1 MHINAYYNSAY
12 IFILF
17 TKDSSSSTRSKSTFI
32 MSPSSVGKKRANL
45 AIKPDTSLF
54 TAAEPL
60 ALSNKPKKASV
71 CYKKIKQHKV
81 GGTGIN

>member
-1 MHINAYYNSAY
+1 MYYMCGY
-12 IFILF
+12 VHKCELRKCMYFILF
-17 TKDSSSSTRSKSTFI
+17 TRDSSSSTRSKSTFI

-71 CYKKIKQHKV
+71 CYKNIIR
-81 GGTGIN
+81 T